1 MGLFNRDGFRN
12 GQKVYIPKMAQY
24 GTVKMKRGG
33 LIKVKPYKSSEE
45 IWVKPHEI
53 EDGR

>member
-1 MGLFNRDGFRN
+1 MGIFNRTGYRK
-12 GQKVYIPKMAQY
+12 GQKVYILKMGQY

-33 LIKVKPYKSSEE
+33 LIKVQPYKSENE